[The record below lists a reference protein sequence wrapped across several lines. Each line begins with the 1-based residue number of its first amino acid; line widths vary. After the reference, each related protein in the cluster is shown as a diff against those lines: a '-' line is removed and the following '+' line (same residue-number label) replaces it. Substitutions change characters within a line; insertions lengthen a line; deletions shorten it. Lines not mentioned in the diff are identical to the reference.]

1 MIESGQIS
9 EKDPVQNT
17 VAKCTQGYNKKIIR
31 GTSTRTKLRKI
42 TEDYAQTRSKEIDR
56 AIVNKELKRTS
67 KKVTPQS
74 ASKYEK

>member
-1 MIESGQIS
+1 M

-31 GTSTRTKLRKI
+31 GISTRTKSRKI

-56 AIVNKELKRTS
+56 AIVNKELQRSLKAFTRSQKKETRGRTPPS
-67 KKVTPQS
+67 
-74 ASKYEK
+74 